1 MIAGIERGGKQR
13 SQEAEKMRSAGWH
26 AARPCLRFS
35 SPAPLSSS
43 AFKIP
48 LPYTFNPMP
57 YTLKPA
63 SPFDIDVETTE
74 YLKEHVD
81 TGDRW
86 VLNFGPQ
93 HPATHTTLRM
103 VLELDGE
110 RVVRCTP
117 HIGYLHSG
125 FEKLGEH
132 LDYNQYVTIASR
144 MNYLS
149 PIANDICW
157 HHAVEKLFGVNLTP
171 RCKVVR
177 TIMAELA
184 RIQDHLLCVGAAALD
199 LGAIT
204 GFLFSFNPREK
215 IYDICDFISGQRFHP
230 DWTRVGGAMM
240 DLPDEEIFKRLVK
253 DFIRNDLP
261 VAIKDLEGLVLRNK
275 IFYDRTAGIGTFTR
289 EEAIAW
295 SLSGPVAR
303 ASGVRRDLRK
313 DEPYLCY
320 ADNWDGMGA
329 KAVEFKVPIAE
340 AGDCYA
346 RFQVRLAEI
355 RESIKIIE
363 QLIDNIPGGPMN
375 VFTDA
380 KAVKPPKDEV
390 YGSIEGLIQHFE
402 LIMTNRGWEAPIAE
416 AYGANETANGELGYY
431 IVADGSARAWRVKT
445 RPPSFINYQTVSK
458 MIEGHMLPDLVAVV
472 GSLNIVAAELDR

>member
-1 MIAGIERGGKQR
+1 M
-13 SQEAEKMRSAGWH
+13 
-26 AARPCLRFS
+26 
-35 SPAPLSSS
+35 
-43 AFKIP
+43 
-48 LPYTFNPMP
+48 PYTFKKATP
-57 YTLKPA
+57 Y
-63 SPFDIDVETTE
+63 DVDVDTTE
-74 YLKEHVD
+74 YLDDRVD

-93 HPATHTTLRM
+93 HPATHTTLRL

-110 RVVRCTP
+110 RVARCTP

-132 LDYNQYVTIASR
+132 LDYNQYVTIVSR

-157 HHAVEKLFGVNLTP
+157 HHAVEKLFDIDITP

-184 RIQDHLLCVGAAALD
+184 RVQDHLLSLGASALD

-204 GFLFSFNPREK
+204 GFLYAFNPREK
-215 IYDICDFISGQRFHP
+215 IYDICDLISGQRFHP

-240 DLPDEEIFKRLVK
+240 DLPDEELFKRMIK
-253 DFIRNDLP
+253 DFIRDDLP
-261 VAIKDLEGLVLRNK
+261 RSIEDLEKLVLRNK
-275 IFYDRTAGIGTFTR
+275 IFYDRTTGIGVLSKAD
-289 EEAIAW
+289 AIAW
-295 SLSGPVAR
+295 SLTGPLAR

-320 ADNWDGMGA
+320 ADNWDGLGA
-329 KAVEFKVPIAE
+329 EAVKFKVPVAS
-340 AGDCYA
+340 AGDVYA
-346 RFQVRLAEI
+346 RFQIRLAEV

-363 QLIDNIPGGPMN
+363 QLIDAIPGGPMN
-375 VFTDA
+375 AFTDA
-380 KAVKPPKDEV
+380 KVVRPPKDEV

-402 LIMTNRGWEAPIAE
+402 LTMTNRGWEAPIGE
-416 AYGANETANGELGYY
+416 GYGANETANGELGYY
-431 IVADGSARAWRVKT
+431 IVADGSPRAWRVKT
-445 RPPSFINYQTVSK
+445 RPPSFINYATVSK
-458 MIEGHMLPDLVAVV
+458 MLEGHMLSDTVAIL
-472 GSLNIVAAELDR
+472 GSINIVAAELDR